1 MLHRNKIFFSNN
13 LHARR
18 LSLKMRIYAVNC
30 DVGRGERLKAAAA
43 PLNLDIV
50 LVQSPLKDDPEVVR
64 RGATCFARDT
74 SYPTG
79 FAATLGH
86 IRCMQALVDSGE
98 PLGIIIEDDV
108 RFHKYFNEVVAS
120 MAEYMKE
127 GNTDILS
134 LGYINIPQ
142 GDHYH
147 THGHILIRNV
157 GVSNPWGA
165 QCYMITREWAAKF
178 CKIFEVDDV
187 SGPYQS
193 HFITDW
199 VMFDPILG
207 CRRDTLMWP
216 IAVESPEEASICAF
230 NAGKP
235 DLFMT
240 VSRENFYL

>member
-1 MLHRNKIFFSNN
+1 MLNGKSLRRFHRLAPLNQ
-13 LHARR
+13 
-18 LSLKMRIYAVNC
+18 MRIYAVNC
-30 DVGRGERLKAAAA
+30 DKGRGERLKSAAA

-64 RGATCFARDT
+64 RGATCFERKS

-79 FAATLGH
+79 LAATLGH
-86 IRCMQALVDSGE
+86 IRCMQLLVDSGE

-108 RFHKYFNEVVAS
+108 RFHKDFNSVVNS
-120 MAEYMKE
+120 MGTYMME

-142 GDHYH
+142 GEHYH
-147 THGHILIRNV
+147 THNHVLIRNV

-165 QCYMITREWAAKF
+165 QCYMITREWAATF

-187 SGPYQS
+187 SIPYDS
-193 HFITDW
+193 NFVTDW

-207 CRRDTLMWP
+207 CRRDALMWP
-216 IAVESPEEASICAF
+216 IAVEAPDEQSI
-230 NAGKP
+230 AGDNQNKP
-235 DLFMT
+235 DLFQT
-240 VSRENFYL
+240 VPREYFYL

>member
-1 MLHRNKIFFSNN
+1 
-13 LHARR
+13 
-18 LSLKMRIYAVNC
+18 MRVYAVNC
-30 DVGRGERLKAAAA
+30 DPGRGERLKAAAA

-64 RGATCFARDT
+64 RGATCFERGT

-79 FAATLGH
+79 CAATLGH

-108 RFHKYFNEVVAS
+108 RFHKDFNRLVEALTPHMMS
-120 MAEYMKE
+120 

-134 LGYINIPQ
+134 MGYINIPSGQ
-142 GDHYH
+142 WEHVGSEI
-147 THGHILIRNV
+147 ILRNV

-178 CKIFEVDDV
+178 CAIFSVDDV
-187 SGPYQS
+187 SIPYAS
-193 HFITDW
+193 HFVTDW

-207 CRRDTLMWP
+207 VRRDAFVYP
-216 IAVESPEEASICAF
+216 IAVESPDEQSIAAL
-230 NAGKP
+230 NQGKP
-235 DLFMT
+235 DLFQ
-240 VSRENFYL
+240 VVRAEDFYL